1 MSGEINGYDQGQTD
15 KLDYEHFD
23 ASARKIAKILHDR
36 PRIDQSNGDVAWNE
50 EIRKYPVAW
59 PNDDNLPRNKL
70 QRLKSRVE
78 NLEQQLQKAK
88 ENFDEEEVKE
98 KNGKEEGEEKRKE
111 RAANNAAQ
119 NDSDSDI
126 GSSNL
131 FTEKQ
136 SD

>member
-1 MSGEINGYDQGQTD
+1 MSGEIHGYDQGQTD

-23 ASARKIAKILHDR
+23 ASARKIAKVLHDEPEIN
-36 PRIDQSNGDVAWNE
+36 PRTGVVAWNE

-59 PNDDNLPRNKL
+59 PDEDNMALSKL
-70 QRLKSRVE
+70 DRLRSRVE

-88 ENFDEEEVKE
+88 ENRDEEEVKE
-98 KNGKEEGEEKRKE
+98 KEDEKKRKE

-126 GSSNL
+126 GSSTL